1 MPFFV
6 YILEIILNLYLF
18 FGFLI
23 QIHLYL
29 FILSWI
35 LIKRN
40 DDFEQLMGLVIMYTT
55 ERTQGFQN
63 LLLSAMQLQMSSSFF
78 SKETLDKEPFAFY
91 VTITLEYL
99 VHFLD
104 NVKVFHKRCL

>member
-6 YILEIILNLYLF
+6 YILEIILNLYLSF
-18 FGFLI
+18 FCFFI
-23 QIHLYL
+23 QIYLYL

-35 LIKRN
+35 VLIKRN

-55 ERTQGFQN
+55 ERTQAFQN

-78 SKETLDKEPFAFY
+78 SKGNSRQRTFRILRHNDLGIFGTLS
-91 VTITLEYL
+91 
-99 VHFLD
+99 
-104 NVKVFHKRCL
+104 